1 MQIKELKI
9 NDEVSVKVSTQRLR
23 DTDDEKWIYEP
34 IFETAKVVEVDKDGL
49 FASIVFVD
57 GKWGEL
63 DKDTEW
69 YPIPIY
75 IKRRHDYDINLA
87 RRGVGGMKLKE
98 YQTTSKNADFLIT
111 KFLENPGKFA
121 SIVLQMYWDAKKERD
136 ELIMSNHK
144 VIQDNTKLKRKL
156 DDVVSMVNAH
166 LHHKKAWSDN
176 PYYDRVQQRL
186 NEIMEDE

>member
-9 NDEVSVKVSTQRLR
+9 NDEVSVKVSAQRLR